1 MGEKEFKF
9 WAFKLSGIMI
19 VVFILQNL
27 ISGFTSLFVLDNTK
41 MIEVW
46 RFVSAIFLHG
56 GLGHIAYNL
65 FALLLFGSIVEKLI
79 GSRKFLLVFFVTG
92 ILANV
97 ISVWFYPSSLGASGA
112 IFGVIGALVV
122 LRPGMTVWAFGM
134 PMPMVVAGLLWAA
147 GDVIGAV
154 GYFSGNPL
162 DNTGNIAHLSGMLFG
177 LIFGGMFRVGLERQ
191 RRRDNVRISINEK
204 DMQRWEEDWLR

>member
-112 IFGVIGALVV
+112 IFGIIGALVV